1 MRSEKPRYNGHVH
14 HAVPIGDDGVGVHG
28 ILGYRGK
35 FYLGATIDALTKRPF
50 LLPVYLLLQVVL
62 FQRKAK
68 FTTNTI
74 Y

>member
-1 MRSEKPRYNGHVH
+1 MH
-14 HAVPIGDDGVGVHG
+14 HAGPIGDGVGVHG

-35 FYLGATIDALTKRPF
+35 FYLGTTIDVLTKRPF
-50 LLPVYLLLQVVL
+50 LLPVYLLLQVEL

-68 FTTNTI
+68 FTTNTL